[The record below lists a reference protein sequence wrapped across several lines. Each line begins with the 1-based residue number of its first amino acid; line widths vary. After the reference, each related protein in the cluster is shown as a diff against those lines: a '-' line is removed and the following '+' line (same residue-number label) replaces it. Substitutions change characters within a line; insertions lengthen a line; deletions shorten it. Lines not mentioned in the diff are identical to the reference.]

1 MGGMSMTQPEASADK
16 PVVLLNVGSKKRK
29 QIKQLRKGSGKL
41 MQDVHE
47 TIAQLKADN
56 EIEPSGQVVV
66 VVVKEK
72 RKRRGL
78 LG

>member
-1 MGGMSMTQPEASADK
+1 MTEPEVSDNK

-29 QIKQLRKGSGKL
+29 QIKQLRKGSGRL
-41 MQDVHE
+41 MQDVNE

-72 RKRRGL
+72 KKRRGL
-78 LG
+78 FG